1 MNKVHP
7 SKTSTEKISLPH
19 QQFDI
24 VTKDVIYTFPEDVL
38 RFIMNR
44 TDIQFLEHL
53 ETEFANVETHEM
65 DSLIKV
71 LLNGEPA
78 LVHCEFQTSDS
89 TNLDMARR
97 NVGYIGRC
105 YERYGLPIF
114 SHVIYL
120 RPNAGQNDPGG
131 VKQNIEG
138 YNFIVEYK
146 VIRLIEV
153 DGQSVLELRQPGL
166 MPFLPLMP
174 PPTNVDALQWLHQCV
189 ETTKTLSLDTPTR
202 ANLLVDMWIMSGLVH
217 DRLPLSEVFLEDFMQ
232 ESPVY
237 QSILEKGIA
246 QGIERG
252 KAQGIEQGERK
263 KAIENILELIDI
275 RFQVRPTETMN
286 SAIEDITDLSRLSEL
301 HRAAAQ
307 VESLEAFEHLLEN
320 NGKSD

>member
-1 MNKVHP
+1 MNLTKP
-7 SKTSTEKISLPH
+7 SKALTEEILLPY

-53 ETEFANVETHEM
+53 ETEFANVETRKM

-131 VKQNIEG
+131 VRQNIDG

-153 DGQSVLELRQPGL
+153 DGQSILALRQPGL
-166 MPFLPLMP
+166 MPFLPLMQ
-174 PPTNVDALQWLHQCV
+174 PPTNVDPLQWLHQCV

-202 ANLLVDMWIMSGLVH
+202 ANLLVDMWIMSGLTH
-217 DRLPLSEVFLEDFMQ
+217 DRLPLSEVFPEDLMQ

-237 QSILEKGIA
+237 QSILKKGIA
-246 QGIERG
+246 QGIE
-252 KAQGIEQGERK
+252 QGIEQGERK
-263 KAIENILELIDI
+263 YAIETILEIIDV
-275 RFQVRPTETMN
+275 RFQVRPPRIIN
-286 SAIEDITDLSRLSEL
+286 SAIESIDDLSRLKAL
-301 HRAAAQ
+301 HRAALQ
-307 VESLEAFEHLLEN
+307 VESLEAFEHLLET

>member
-1 MNKVHP
+1 MNRTDS
-7 SKTSTEKISLPH
+7 SKSSTEEISLPH

-24 VTKDVIYTFPEDVL
+24 VTKDVIHTFPEDVL

-44 TDIQFLEHL
+44 TDIEFLEHL
-53 ETEFANVETHEM
+53 ETEFANVETREM

-71 LLNGEPA
+71 LLNGEPV
-78 LVHCEFQTSDS
+78 LVHCEFQTGDSSD
-89 TNLDMARR
+89 LDMTRR

-120 RPNAGQNDPGG
+120 RPNAGRNDPGG
-131 VKQNIEG
+131 VRQNIEG

-153 DGQSVLELRQPGL
+153 DGQSILESRQPGL
-166 MPFLPLMP
+166 MPFLPLMQP
-174 PPTNVDALQWLHQCV
+174 PSDVDVQQWLHQCV
-189 ETTKTLSLDTPTR
+189 EATKTLSLDTPTR
-202 ANLLVDMWIMSGLVH
+202 ANILADMWIMSGLTH
-217 DRLPLSEVFLEDFMQ
+217 NRLPLSEIFPEDIMR

-246 QGIERG
+246 QGIE
-252 KAQGIEQGERK
+252 QGERK
-263 KAIENILELIDI
+263 RAIENILELIDI
-275 RFQVRPTETMN
+275 RFQVRATGTLN
-286 SAIEDITDLSRLSEL
+286 SAIESINDLSRLSEL

-307 VESLEAFEHLLEN
+307 VESLEAFRHLLEN
-320 NGKSD
+320 NDNSD